1 MSKLDSITTQ
11 IVFHGED
18 IIKCLEDNWMV
29 HEAIWKTAKQYINA
43 KIAIYTSPRLEDHGP
58 IEWSMSVTSPTG
70 RQTFSV
76 SQRTPAGSVS
86 FTQG

>member
-11 IVFHGED
+11 IVFHGDD
-18 IIKCLEDNWMV
+18 IVKCLEDNWMV
-29 HEAIWKTAKQYINA
+29 HEAIWKSVKQYTNA
-43 KIAIYTSPRLEDHGP
+43 KIAVHTNPRDEPHGP

-70 RQTFSV
+70 RQTFRIF
-76 SQRTPAGSVS
+76 QRTPTGSVS